1 MQGITLF
8 AFSTI
13 IGWEYH
19 GEKAFEY
26 IFKKPKYNI
35 IYRVVFSLIAY
46 IGATTTLEVVWSFS
60 DVMNGLMAIPNL
72 ISLLALSGVIAKDV
86 KEFQKIIEKE
96 KAEKKEEKSLKNEI
110 A

>member
-1 MQGITLF
+1 MVI
-8 AFSTI
+8 
-13 IGWEYH
+13 
-19 GEKAFEY
+19 
-26 IFKKPKYNI
+26 
-35 IYRVVFSLIAY
+35 VFSLIAY

>member
-1 MQGITLF
+1 
-8 AFSTI
+8 
-13 IGWEYH
+13 
-19 GEKAFEY
+19 
-26 IFKKPKYNI
+26 
-35 IYRVVFSLIAY
+35 
-46 IGATTTLEVVWSFS
+46 
-60 DVMNGLMAIPNL
+60 MNGLMAIPNL

>member
-1 MQGITLF
+1 
-8 AFSTI
+8 
-13 IGWEYH
+13 
-19 GEKAFEY
+19 
-26 IFKKPKYNI
+26 
-35 IYRVVFSLIAY
+35 
-46 IGATTTLEVVWSFS
+46 
-60 DVMNGLMAIPNL
+60 MAIPNL